1 MKATEKK
8 PTLKLYM
15 QFYVDSNRFVLPA
28 QDVIAI
34 VPMVALH
41 KVPKVPEYVVGI
53 LNYHG
58 ESVPVID
65 IRALMTGMITEQRL
79 STRIAI
85 INFALAKHSRY
96 LIGLLSEKLTE
107 VMRIDESQFQP
118 SGVTNEN
125 ARYLGDVVTDGR
137 GILQRLKVSELIPD
151 TAQEMLFNK
160 KVAY

>member
-1 MKATEKK
+1 
-8 PTLKLYM
+8 M

-28 QDVIAI
+28 KDVIAI
-34 VPMVALH
+34 VPMVSLH
-41 KVPKVPEYVVGI
+41 EVPKAPEYVVGI

-65 IRALMTGMITEQRL
+65 VRALMTGDITDQRL

-85 INFALAKHSRY
+85 IKFSLAKHDQR

-118 SGVTNEN
+118 SGVTN
-125 ARYLGDVVTDGR
+125 ASTRYLGDVITDNK
-137 GILQRLKVSELIPD
+137 GILQRLKVSELIPE
-151 TAQEMLFNK
+151 TAQELLFG
-160 KVAY
+160 